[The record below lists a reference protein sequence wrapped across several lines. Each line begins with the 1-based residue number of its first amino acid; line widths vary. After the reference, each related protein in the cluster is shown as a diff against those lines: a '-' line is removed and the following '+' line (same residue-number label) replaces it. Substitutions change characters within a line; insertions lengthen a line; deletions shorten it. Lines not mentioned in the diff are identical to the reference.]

1 MHKVEDAGLHSL
13 FDYADL
19 LDHSLLEEIEW
30 LARRLRGM
38 RIAHVN
44 ATANGGGV
52 AEILHSLLPLYHGLD
67 IDASWLV
74 LRGDDSFF
82 NVTKQMHNGLQG
94 AVCGLTDADWDTHA
108 AWNEYNAGF
117 LASAYDAVIV
127 HDPQPAALREFA
139 TNAARKWVWRC
150 HIDTSTP
157 DPNAWAR
164 VSALVHNFDAA
175 VFSLPEFAGPGLNGL
190 HVEVMPPAIDPFVP
204 KNLIMPEREA
214 LSIVARY
221 GIDPQRPFITQ
232 VSRFDPWKD
241 PLGVIDCF
249 RRLKP
254 DYPELQLALLGNFA
268 DDDPEGRVMYDQV
281 VVAAQGTP
289 DVHIVLG
296 LTDLVGPFQ
305 QMSAVVL
312 QKSLKEGFGL
322 TATEALWKGTPVIAG
337 NVGGLRLQVSDGVG
351 GFLVD
356 SVEECAQRVDFL
368 LNHNAEREALAA
380 AGKERVRRQFLLPRL
395 LRDEMRLLHTLL
407 NESNGAGHFG
417 NPVEATEVRE
427 LAS

>member
-1 MHKVEDAGLHSL
+1 MHTVDETGVHSL
-13 FDYADL
+13 FHYAEL
-19 LDHSLLEEIEW
+19 LDHALLEELEW
-30 LARRLRGM
+30 LAHQLKGM
-38 RIAHVN
+38 SIAHVN
-44 ATANGGGV
+44 ATAHGGGV
-52 AEILHSLLPLYHGLD
+52 AEILHSLLPLYHGLG

-82 NVTKQMHNGLQG
+82 NVTKQMHNCLQG
-94 AVCGLTDADWDTHA
+94 GACGLTDADWDMHA
-108 AWNEYNAGF
+108 AWNKYNAGF
-117 LASAYDAVIV
+117 LTSSYDAIIV
-127 HDPQPAALREFA
+127 HDPQPAALREFVPG
-139 TNAARKWVWRC
+139 AAHKWVWRS

-157 DPNAWAR
+157 DPNAWA
-164 VSALVHNFDAA
+164 SLSGLVHGFDAA

-190 HVEVMPPAIDPFVP
+190 LIDVMPPAIDPFVP
-204 KNLIMPEREA
+204 KNTPMPDHEA

-241 PLGVIDCF
+241 PLGVIECF

-254 DYPELQLALLGNFA
+254 DYPELQLAMLGNFA
-268 DDDPEGRVMYDQV
+268 DDDPEGQVMYDKV

-337 NVGGLRLQVSDGVG
+337 NVGGLRLQVSNGVG

-356 SVEECAQRVDFL
+356 SIQECADRVDYL
-368 LNHNAEREALAA
+368 LNNNAERAALGA
-380 AGKERVRRQFLLPRL
+380 AGREHVRRNFLLPRL
-395 LRDEMRLLHTLL
+395 LRDEMRLLHNLL
-407 NESNGAGHFG
+407 NESNGAGHLG
-417 NPVEATEVRE
+417 ASVEPKEARE

>member
-1 MHKVEDAGLHSL
+1 MHNVEETGVHSL
-13 FDYADL
+13 LHYAEL
-19 LDHSLLEEIEW
+19 LDHTLIEELEW
-30 LARRLRGM
+30 LARQLKGAN
-38 RIAHVN
+38 IAHVN

-52 AEILHSLLPLYHGLD
+52 AEILHSMLPLYHGLG

-82 NVTKQMHNGLQG
+82 SVTKQMHNCLQG
-94 AVCGLTDADWDTHA
+94 GACGLTGADWDMHA
-108 AWNEYNAGF
+108 AWNKYNAEF
-117 LASAYDAVIV
+117 LTSTYDAIIV

-139 TNAARKWVWRC
+139 PRAADKWIWRS

-164 VSALVHNFDAA
+164 LSSLVHGFDAA

-190 HVEVMPPAIDPFVP
+190 FIDVMPPAIDPFVP
-204 KNLIMPEREA
+204 KNVLMPEAEA

-221 GIDPQRPFITQ
+221 GIDPQRPFISQ

-241 PLGVIDCF
+241 PLGVIECF

-254 DYPELQLALLGNFA
+254 DNPDLQLAMLGNFA
-268 DDDPEGRVMYDQV
+268 DDDPEGRVMYDKV

-289 DVHIVLG
+289 DVHIILG

-305 QMSAVVL
+305 QMSTVVL

-337 NVGGLRLQVSDGVG
+337 NVGGLRLQVSDGIG
-351 GFLVD
+351 GYLVD
-356 SVEECAQRVDFL
+356 SVEECAERVDFL
-368 LNHNAEREALAA
+368 INNRTEREALGA
-380 AGKERVRRQFLLPRL
+380 AGKEHVRTHFLLPRL
-395 LRDEMRLLHTLL
+395 LRDEMRLLHQLL
-407 NESNGAGHFG
+407 NSNGHSARQWSPDQVS
-417 NPVEATEVRE
+417 NTRE
-427 LAS
+427 LAG

>member
-19 LDHSLLEEIEW
+19 LDHSLLEELEW
-30 LARRLRGM
+30 LARQLKGM
-38 RIAHVN
+38 NIAHVN
-44 ATANGGGV
+44 ATARGGGV
-52 AEILHSLLPLYHGLD
+52 AEILHSLLPLYHGLG

-74 LRGDDSFF
+74 LRGDDPFF
-82 NVTKQMHNGLQG
+82 NVTKQMHNCLQG

-108 AWNEYNAGF
+108 AWNKYNAEF
-117 LASAYDAVIV
+117 LESTYDVIIV

-139 TNAARKWVWRC
+139 PNAARKWVWRS
-150 HIDTSTP
+150 HIDTSAP
-157 DPNAWAR
+157 DPAAWAR
-164 VSALVHNFDAA
+164 LSALVHNFDAA

-190 HVEVMPPAIDPFVP
+190 HIDVMPPAIDPFVP
-204 KNLIMPEREA
+204 KNVIMPEHEA
-214 LSIVARY
+214 LAIVARY

-241 PLGVIDCF
+241 PLGVIECF

-254 DYPELQLALLGNFA
+254 DYPELQLAMLGNFA
-268 DDDPEGRVMYDQV
+268 DDDPEGRIMYDKV

-289 DVHIVLG
+289 DVHIILG

-337 NVGGLRLQVSDGVG
+337 NVGGLRLQVKDGVG

-356 SVEECAQRVDFL
+356 SVEECAERVDFL
-368 LNHNAEREALAA
+368 LNHNAERETLGA
-380 AGKERVRRQFLLPRL
+380 AGRDHVRKQFLLPRL
-395 LRDEMRLLHTLL
+395 LRDEMRLLHNLL
-407 NESNGAGHFG
+407 NSNGHAA
-417 NPVEATEVRE
+417 PDWRPAESEAQRE
-427 LAS
+427 LTG